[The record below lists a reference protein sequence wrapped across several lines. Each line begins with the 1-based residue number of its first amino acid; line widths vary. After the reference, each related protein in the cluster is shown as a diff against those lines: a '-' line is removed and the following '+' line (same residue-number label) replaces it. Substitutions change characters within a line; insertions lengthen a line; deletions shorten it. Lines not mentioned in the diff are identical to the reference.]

1 MRKLSV
7 LFLFIL
13 SVLSCDDG
21 DIITTEL
28 AFDDTFQACGDLVLY
43 KVKTDPNETLSLQL
57 SNANFTIADLIETE
71 PISTGS
77 LVYQLQANESTE
89 FSVAGA
95 FKYRSYTSDPSNFF
109 CNDVPPNG
117 IQITQEFTSTSG
129 TGKFTMELVEDD
141 NDGIP
146 AEMEDINGNGDLY
159 DDDTDGD
166 GLPNFLD
173 VDDDGDNVLTV
184 TELTDFDDNDTD
196 NDPLT
201 DPEDTDGDGIP
212 NYLDN
217 DDDGDGVPTRNEE
230 VNSFDNNPTND
241 ITNPDFGPDYLNP
254 DVSNDNPPTSF
265 REHTIQQE
273 FTVNL
278 LLENI
283 QFPEITYDETDFG
296 TLTTV
301 DGVDILNEVRTVT
314 PPFN

>member
-1 MRKLSV
+1 MRKFSV
-7 LFLFIL
+7 LFILFL

-28 AFDDTFQACGDLVLY
+28 AFVDTFEACGDLVLY
-43 KVKTDPNETLSLQL
+43 KVKTDPNESLSLQL
-57 SNANFTIADLIETE
+57 SNPTFSIADLIETE

-77 LVYQLQANESTE
+77 LVEQLEANETTE

-95 FKYRSYTSDPSNFF
+95 FKFRSYTSDPSNFF

-117 IQITQEFTSTSG
+117 IQVVEEFTSTSG
-129 TGKFTMELVEDD
+129 TAKFTMELLEDD
-141 NDGIP
+141 NDGVP
-146 AEMEDINGNGDLY
+146 AESEDINGNGDLY

-184 TELTDFDDNDTD
+184 TELTDFDTNDDDN
-196 NDPLT
+196 NPLT

-217 DDDGDGVPTRNEE
+217 DDDEDGVPTRNEE
-230 VNSFDNNPTND
+230 VNSLDNNPTND
-241 ITNPDFGPDYLNP
+241 ISDSTFGADYLNP
-254 DVSNDNPPTSF
+254 VFTNNNPPTAF
-265 REHTIQQE
+265 RLHTIKQT
-273 FTVNL
+273 FTVTL

-301 DGVDILNEVRTVT
+301 DDVDILNTQRTVT

>member
-7 LFLFIL
+7 LFLFVFSL
-13 SVLSCDDG
+13 TSCDDG

-28 AFDDTFQACGDLVLY
+28 TFDDTFQACGDLVLY

-57 SNANFTIADLIETE
+57 SNANFTMADLILTE
-71 PISTGS
+71 PISNGS
-77 LVYQLQANESTE
+77 LVEQLQANETTE

-95 FKYRSYTSDPSNFF
+95 LKYRSYTSDPSNFF

-141 NDGIP
+141 NDGVP

-166 GLPNFLD
+166 LIPNFLD

-184 TELTDFDDNDTD
+184 TELTDFDGNDDDDN
-196 NDPLT
+196 PLT
-201 DPEDTDGDGIP
+201 NPEDTDGDGIP
-212 NYLDN
+212 NYLD
-217 DDDGDGVPTRNEE
+217 DDDDNDSVPTRNEE
-230 VNSFDNNPTND
+230 GNSQDNNPTND
-241 ITNPDFGPDYLNP
+241 ISDNDFGPDYLNP
-254 DVSNDNPPTSF
+254 VFTFDFAPTSF
-265 REHTIQQE
+265 REHTIQQK

-283 QFPEITYDETDFG
+283 QFPEIIYDETDFG

-301 DGVDILNEVRTVT
+301 DGVDILNDERTVT
-314 PPFN
+314 PPFI